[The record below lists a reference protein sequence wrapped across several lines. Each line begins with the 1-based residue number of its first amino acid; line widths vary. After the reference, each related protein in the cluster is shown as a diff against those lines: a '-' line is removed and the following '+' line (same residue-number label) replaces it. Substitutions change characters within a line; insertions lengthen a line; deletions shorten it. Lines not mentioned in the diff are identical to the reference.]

1 MFSLDDEYILFTR
14 EEVWIKS
21 IKENC
26 KTCLVKDS
34 VNGSLYIKKEISDKS
49 SLYIYKAL
57 KNIKHKNL
65 SEILHVIES
74 ENGFVI
80 IEEYIHGSSLKEKMS
95 DSGMLS
101 DSEPKEDVG
110 TYLAAVDSGSDDM
123 DYSLDDFN
131 IPGEEVFADFP
142 IVWDEECQ
150 GSARLDLGLDLG
162 KYLVGVFGDI
172 GYIGD
177 DFTLWIGQDPAIY
190 GD

>member
-1 MFSLDDEYILFTR
+1 MFSLDDEYILFTL

-65 SEILHVIES
+65 PEILHVIES

-80 IEEYIHGSSLKEKMS
+80 IEEYIHGSSLKEKLS

-101 DSEPKEDVG
+101 DSQVLDYTIQLCCALELFHSMKPPIIHRDVKPSNIICSNDGVIKLTDFDAAKGYNALASEDTVTLG
-110 TYLAAVDSGSDDM
+110 TKA
-123 DYSLDDFN
+123 
-131 IPGEEVFADFP
+131 
-142 IVWDEECQ
+142 
-150 GSARLDLGLDLG
+150 
-162 KYLVGVFGDI
+162 
-172 GYIGD
+172 
-177 DFTLWIGQDPAIY
+177 
-190 GD
+190 